1 MILYTVV
8 AKRRQL
14 TLWRARALAALA
26 QLEQRGAMAFRA
38 LLNKTGTH
46 AARQRWQILTARAL
60 FYVQRCDA
68 ALAGLALPARGKS

>member
-1 MILYTVV
+1 MILYTTV
-8 AKRRQL
+8 AKRRQI
-14 TLWRARALAALA
+14 TLWRARAVAALA
-26 QLEQRGAMAFRA
+26 QLEQRAALAFRA

-68 ALAGLALPARGKS
+68 ALAGLARGTR

>member
-1 MILYTVV
+1 VILYTTV
-8 AKRRQL
+8 AKRRQI
-14 TLWRARALAALA
+14 TLWRARAVAALA
-26 QLEQRGAMAFRA
+26 QLEQRAALAFRA

-68 ALAGLALPARGKS
+68 ALAGLARGTR